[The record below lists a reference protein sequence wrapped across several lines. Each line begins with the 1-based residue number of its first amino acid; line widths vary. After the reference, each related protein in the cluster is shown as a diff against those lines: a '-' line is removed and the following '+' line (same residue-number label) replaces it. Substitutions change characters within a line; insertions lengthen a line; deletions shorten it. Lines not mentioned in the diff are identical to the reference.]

1 MRLSIHVCVLA
12 RSEST
17 SMKTINENSIWFR
30 ICHTPSLIFGAVLLF
45 LVVSVLILQPVLT
58 HYDANANDFSAILQ
72 KPSRDHWLGTD
83 SFGRDLFTRVLEGGK
98 VSLRIGIET
107 VIYTTFFGVLIALFS
122 GYFEIVDVI
131 VMRVM
136 DVMMAFPT
144 LLIAMVL
151 AAVFGNSISG
161 VTLALTIVYVPRT
174 VRILRSSILSIRE
187 EVYVEAARS
196 IGVPTIKI
204 MFKHIL
210 PGVLPILIVQETFL
224 FAYAILAEAGISF
237 VGVGVQP
244 PDASW
249 GNILSD
255 ATSLL
260 REAPWCVIA
269 PGFAIMIMVFAL
281 NLLGDGLREVL
292 DPKRQKGKAKN

>member
-1 MRLSIHVCVLA
+1 
-12 RSEST
+12 
-17 SMKTINENSIWFR
+17 MKKENENSMWLRIWQ
-30 ICHTPSLIFGAVLLF
+30 TPSLIIGAILLILMASVLL
-45 LVVSVLILQPVLT
+45 LQPVLT

-72 KPSRDHWLGTD
+72 SPSKEHWFGTD
-83 SFGRDLFTRVLEGGK
+83 SFGRDLFTRVLEGGR
-98 VSLRIGIET
+98 VSLRIGLET
-107 VIYTTFFGVLIALFS
+107 VLYTTVLGSLIALLG
-122 GYFEIVDVI
+122 GYYEKLDVAI
-131 VMRVM
+131 MRVM
-136 DVMMAFPT
+136 DVMMAFPQ

-151 AAVFGNSISG
+151 AAVFGNSVSG

-174 VRILRSSILSIRE
+174 VRILRSSILTIRE
-187 EVYVEAARS
+187 EVYVEAAQS
-196 IGVPTIKI
+196 IGVRPAKI
-204 MFKHIL
+204 MLKHIL
-210 PGVLPILIVQETFL
+210 PGALPMLIVQETFL

-260 REAPWCVIA
+260 REAPWCVFA
-269 PGFAIMIMVFAL
+269 PGLAIMVMVFAL

-292 DPKRQKGKAKN
+292 DPKRQKGKAKD

>member
-1 MRLSIHVCVLA
+1 
-12 RSEST
+12 
-17 SMKTINENSIWFR
+17 MKKVNENSLWVR
-30 ICHTPSLIFGAVLLF
+30 ILHTPSLVVGAVLLILMVALLF
-45 LVVSVLILQPVLT
+45 LQPVLT
-58 HYDANANDFSAILQ
+58 SYDANANDFSAILQ
-72 KPSRDHWLGTD
+72 PPSGTHWLGTD
-83 SFGRDLFTRVLEGGK
+83 SFGRDLFTRMLEGGR
-98 VSLRIGIET
+98 VSLRIGVET
-107 VIYTTFFGVLIALFS
+107 VLLTTIFGTLIALLG
-122 GYFEIVDVI
+122 GYYEKIDTVI
-131 VMRVM
+131 MRVM
-136 DVMMAFPT
+136 DVMMAFPQ

-174 VRILRSSILSIRE
+174 VRILRSSILTIRE
-187 EVYVEAARS
+187 EVYVEAAQS
-196 IGVPTIKI
+196 IGVRPMKI

-210 PGVLPILIVQETFL
+210 PGALPMLIVQETFL

-269 PGFAIMIMVFAL
+269 PGVAIMVMVLAL

-292 DPKRQKGKAKN
+292 DPKRQKGKARG

>member
-1 MRLSIHVCVLA
+1 M
-12 RSEST
+12 
-17 SMKTINENSIWFR
+17 
-30 ICHTPSLIFGAVLLF
+30 
-45 LVVSVLILQPVLT
+45 
-58 HYDANANDFSAILQ
+58 
-72 KPSRDHWLGTD
+72 
-83 SFGRDLFTRVLEGGK
+83 LEGGR
-98 VSLRIGIET
+98 VSLRIGVET
-107 VIYTTFFGVLIALFS
+107 VLLTTIFGTLIALLG
-122 GYFEIVDVI
+122 GYYEKIDTVI
-131 VMRVM
+131 MRVM
-136 DVMMAFPT
+136 DVMMAFPQ

-174 VRILRSSILSIRE
+174 VRILRSSILTIRE
-187 EVYVEAARS
+187 EVYVEAAQS
-196 IGVPTIKI
+196 IGVRPMKI

-210 PGVLPILIVQETFL
+210 PGALPMLIVQETFL

-269 PGFAIMIMVFAL
+269 PGVAIMVMVLAL

-292 DPKRQKGKAKN
+292 DPKRQKGKARG

>member
-1 MRLSIHVCVLA
+1 
-12 RSEST
+12 
-17 SMKTINENSIWFR
+17 MKKVNENSLWFR
-30 ICHTPSLIFGAVLLF
+30 ILHTPSLVVGAVLLILMVALLF
-45 LVVSVLILQPVLT
+45 LQPVLT
-58 HYDANANDFSAILQ
+58 SYDANANDFSAILQ
-72 KPSRDHWLGTD
+72 PPSGTHWLGTD
-83 SFGRDLFTRVLEGGK
+83 SFGRDLFTRMLEGGR
-98 VSLRIGIET
+98 VSLRIGVET
-107 VIYTTFFGVLIALFS
+107 VLLTTIFGTLIALLG
-122 GYFEIVDVI
+122 GYYEKIDTAI
-131 VMRVM
+131 MRVM
-136 DVMMAFPT
+136 DVMMAFPQ

-174 VRILRSSILSIRE
+174 VRILRSSILTIRE
-187 EVYVEAARS
+187 EVYVEAAQS
-196 IGVPTIKI
+196 IGVRPMKI

-210 PGVLPILIVQETFL
+210 PGALPMLIVQETFL

-269 PGFAIMIMVFAL
+269 PGVAIMVMVLAL

-292 DPKRQKGKAKN
+292 DPKRQKGKARG

>member
-1 MRLSIHVCVLA
+1 
-12 RSEST
+12 
-17 SMKTINENSIWFR
+17 MKKVNENSLWLR
-30 ICHTPSLIFGAVLLF
+30 ILHTPSLVVGAVLLILMVALLF
-45 LVVSVLILQPVLT
+45 LQPVLT
-58 HYDANANDFSAILQ
+58 SYDANANDFSAILQ
-72 KPSRDHWLGTD
+72 PPSGTHWLGTD
-83 SFGRDLFTRVLEGGK
+83 SFGRDLFSRMLEGGR
-98 VSLRIGIET
+98 VSLRIGVET
-107 VIYTTFFGVLIALFS
+107 VLLTTIFGTLIALLG
-122 GYFEIVDVI
+122 GYYEKIDTVI
-131 VMRVM
+131 MRVM
-136 DVMMAFPT
+136 DVMMAFPQ

-174 VRILRSSILSIRE
+174 VRILRSSILTIRE
-187 EVYVEAARS
+187 EVYVEAAQS
-196 IGVPTIKI
+196 IGVRPMKI

-210 PGVLPILIVQETFL
+210 PGALPMLIVQETFL

-269 PGFAIMIMVFAL
+269 PGVAIMVMVLAL

-292 DPKRQKGKAKN
+292 DPKRQKGKARG

>member
-1 MRLSIHVCVLA
+1 
-12 RSEST
+12 
-17 SMKTINENSIWFR
+17 MKKVSENSVWFR
-30 ICHTPSLIFGAVLLF
+30 IWHTPSLVVGAILLIAMVAM
-45 LVVSVLILQPVLT
+45 LLLQPVLT

-72 KPSRDHWLGTD
+72 PPSKTHWMGTD
-83 SFGRDLFTRVLEGGK
+83 SFGRDLFTRLLEGGR
-98 VSLRIGIET
+98 VSLRIGLET
-107 VIYTTFFGVLIALFS
+107 VLYTTILGSIIALLG
-122 GYFEIVDVI
+122 GYYEKLDVVI
-131 VMRVM
+131 MRVM
-136 DVMMAFPT
+136 DVMMAFPQ

-174 VRILRSSILSIRE
+174 VRILRSSILTIRE
-187 EVYVEAARS
+187 EVYVEAAQS
-196 IGVPTIKI
+196 IGVRPMQI

-210 PGVLPILIVQETFL
+210 PGAMPMLIVQETFL

-260 REAPWCVIA
+260 SEAPWCVIA
-269 PGFAIMIMVFAL
+269 PGLAIMIMVLAL

>member
-1 MRLSIHVCVLA
+1 
-12 RSEST
+12 
-17 SMKTINENSIWFR
+17 MKKLNENSMWLRIWQ
-30 ICHTPSLIFGAVLLF
+30 TPSLVVGAILLVLMGSIL
-45 LVVSVLILQPVLT
+45 LLQPVLT
-58 HYDANANDFSAILQ
+58 QYDGNANDFSAILQ
-72 KPSRDHWLGTD
+72 GPSKDHWLGTD
-83 SFGRDLFTRVLEGGK
+83 SFGRDLFTRVLEGGR

-107 VIYTTFFGVLIALFS
+107 VFFTTILGSIIALLG
-122 GYFEIVDVI
+122 GYYDKLDVI
-131 VMRVM
+131 IMRVM
-136 DVMMAFPT
+136 DVMMAFPQ

-174 VRILRSSILSIRE
+174 VRILRSSILTIRE
-187 EVYVEAARS
+187 EVYVEAAQS
-196 IGVPTIKI
+196 IGVRPMKI
-204 MFKHIL
+204 MLKHIL
-210 PGVLPILIVQETFL
+210 PGALPMLIVQETFL

-269 PGFAIMIMVFAL
+269 PGLAIMIMVFAL

-292 DPKRQKGKAKN
+292 DPKRQKGKAKD

>member
-1 MRLSIHVCVLA
+1 
-12 RSEST
+12 
-17 SMKTINENSIWFR
+17 MKKVNENSLWFR
-30 ICHTPSLIFGAVLLF
+30 IRHTPSLVVGAVLLILMVALLF
-45 LVVSVLILQPVLT
+45 LQPVLT
-58 HYDANANDFSAILQ
+58 SYDANANDFSAILQ
-72 KPSRDHWLGTD
+72 PPSGTHWLGTD
-83 SFGRDLFTRVLEGGK
+83 SFGRDLFTRMLEGGR
-98 VSLRIGIET
+98 VSLRIGVET
-107 VIYTTFFGVLIALFS
+107 VLLTTIFGTLIALLG
-122 GYFEIVDVI
+122 GYYEKIDTVI
-131 VMRVM
+131 MRVM
-136 DVMMAFPT
+136 DVMMAFPQ

-174 VRILRSSILSIRE
+174 VRILRSSILTIRE
-187 EVYVEAARS
+187 EVYVEAAQS
-196 IGVPTIKI
+196 IGVRPMKI

-210 PGVLPILIVQETFL
+210 PGALPMLIVQETFL

-269 PGFAIMIMVFAL
+269 PGVAIMVMVLAL

-292 DPKRQKGKAKN
+292 DPKRQKGKARG

>member
-1 MRLSIHVCVLA
+1 
-12 RSEST
+12 
-17 SMKTINENSIWFR
+17 MKKVNENSLWFW
-30 ICHTPSLIFGAVLLF
+30 ILHTPSLVVGAVLLILMVALLF
-45 LVVSVLILQPVLT
+45 LQPVLT
-58 HYDANANDFSAILQ
+58 SYDANANDFSAILQ
-72 KPSRDHWLGTD
+72 PPSGTHWLGTD
-83 SFGRDLFTRVLEGGK
+83 SFGRDLFTRMLEGGR
-98 VSLRIGIET
+98 VSLRIGVET
-107 VIYTTFFGVLIALFS
+107 VLLTTIFGTLIALLG
-122 GYFEIVDVI
+122 GYYEKIDTVI
-131 VMRVM
+131 MRVM
-136 DVMMAFPT
+136 DVMMAFPQ

-174 VRILRSSILSIRE
+174 VRILRSSILTIRE
-187 EVYVEAARS
+187 EVYVEAAQS
-196 IGVPTIKI
+196 IGVRPMKI

-210 PGVLPILIVQETFL
+210 PGALPMLIVQETFL

-269 PGFAIMIMVFAL
+269 PGVAIMVMVLAL

-292 DPKRQKGKAKN
+292 DPKRQKGKARG

>member
-1 MRLSIHVCVLA
+1 
-12 RSEST
+12 
-17 SMKTINENSIWFR
+17 MKQVNENSLWFR
-30 ICHTPSLIFGAVLLF
+30 ILHTPSLVVGAVLLILMVALLF
-45 LVVSVLILQPVLT
+45 LQPVLT
-58 HYDANANDFSAILQ
+58 SYDANAKDFSAILQ
-72 KPSRDHWLGTD
+72 PPSGTHWLGTD
-83 SFGRDLFTRVLEGGK
+83 SFGRDLFTRMLEGGR
-98 VSLRIGIET
+98 VSLRIGVET
-107 VIYTTFFGVLIALFS
+107 VLLTTIFGTLIALLG
-122 GYFEIVDVI
+122 GYYEKIDTVI
-131 VMRVM
+131 MRVM
-136 DVMMAFPT
+136 DVMMAFPQ

-174 VRILRSSILSIRE
+174 VRILHSSILTIRE
-187 EVYVEAARS
+187 EVYVEAAQS
-196 IGVPTIKI
+196 IGVRPMKI

-210 PGVLPILIVQETFL
+210 PGALPMLIVQETFL

-269 PGFAIMIMVFAL
+269 PGVAIMVMVLAL

-292 DPKRQKGKAKN
+292 DPKRQKGKARG

>member
-1 MRLSIHVCVLA
+1 MKKVN
-12 RSEST
+12 ES
-17 SMKTINENSIWFR
+17 SLWFR
-30 ICHTPSLIFGAVLLF
+30 ILHTPSLVVGAVLLILMVALLF
-45 LVVSVLILQPVLT
+45 LQPVLT
-58 HYDANANDFSAILQ
+58 SYDANANDFSAILQ
-72 KPSRDHWLGTD
+72 PPSGTHWLGTD
-83 SFGRDLFTRVLEGGK
+83 SFGRDLFTRMLEGGR
-98 VSLRIGIET
+98 VSLRIGVET
-107 VIYTTFFGVLIALFS
+107 VLLTTIFGTLIALLG
-122 GYFEIVDVI
+122 GYYEKIDTVI
-131 VMRVM
+131 MRVM
-136 DVMMAFPT
+136 DVMMAFPQ

-174 VRILRSSILSIRE
+174 VRILRSSILTIRE
-187 EVYVEAARS
+187 EVYVEAAQS
-196 IGVPTIKI
+196 IGVRPMKI

-210 PGVLPILIVQETFL
+210 PGALPMLIVQETFL

-269 PGFAIMIMVFAL
+269 PGVAIMVMVLAL

-292 DPKRQKGKAKN
+292 DPKRQKGKARG

>member
-1 MRLSIHVCVLA
+1 
-12 RSEST
+12 
-17 SMKTINENSIWFR
+17 MKKVNENSLWLR
-30 ICHTPSLIFGAVLLF
+30 ILHTPSLVVGAVLLILMVALLF
-45 LVVSVLILQPVLT
+45 LQPVLT
-58 HYDANANDFSAILQ
+58 SYDANANDFSAILQ
-72 KPSRDHWLGTD
+72 PPSGTHWLGTD
-83 SFGRDLFTRVLEGGK
+83 SFGRDLFTRMLEGGR
-98 VSLRIGIET
+98 VSLRIGVET
-107 VIYTTFFGVLIALFS
+107 VLLTTIFGTLIALLG
-122 GYFEIVDVI
+122 GYYEKIDTVI
-131 VMRVM
+131 MRVM
-136 DVMMAFPT
+136 DVMMAFPQ

-174 VRILRSSILSIRE
+174 VRILRSSILTIRE
-187 EVYVEAARS
+187 EVYVEAAQS
-196 IGVPTIKI
+196 IGVRPMKI

-210 PGVLPILIVQETFL
+210 PGALPMLIVQETFL

-269 PGFAIMIMVFAL
+269 PGVAIMVMVLAL

-292 DPKRQKGKAKN
+292 DPKRQKGKARG